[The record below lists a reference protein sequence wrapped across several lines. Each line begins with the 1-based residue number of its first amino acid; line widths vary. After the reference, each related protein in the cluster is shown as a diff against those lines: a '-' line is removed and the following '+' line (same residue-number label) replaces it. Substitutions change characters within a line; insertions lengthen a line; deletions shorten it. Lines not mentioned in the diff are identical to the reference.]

1 MNIEKFT
8 NASKN
13 IIGEAQILAATQDH
27 QYIMPVHFLV
37 KLVSG
42 EQDVINNL
50 LAALSVD
57 RQKLEQ
63 DARKELKSI
72 PKIEVSGNEERP
84 VLSTKSLKLLEKSI
98 SLSKDNNDKFVTI
111 ESVFEALFFDK
122 EMQEKVFSK
131 HNISGTE
138 VKELIK
144 KINKDRV
151 ADSKNAEENY
161 NVLLKYGRDVTKLAR
176 EGKLDPIIGR
186 DEEIRRS
193 IQVLSRRSKNNPVL
207 IGEPGVGKTAIVEG
221 LALRIYQKDVPE
233 SLVNCRIFELD
244 MGALVAGAKYRGE
257 FEERIKSV
265 LNEVKKSEGEIVMFI
280 DEIHL
285 LVGTGKTEGAMDASN
300 LLKPMLARGE
310 IHCIGATTL
319 DEYRKYIEKDTALAR
334 RFQAVYVS
342 EPSVLDTISIMRGIK
357 DRYELHHGVSISD
370 SAIIAAA
377 NLSNRYITDRFL
389 PDKAIDLLDEAASRL
404 KIQVSSKPESLD
416 KLDRSIIQMKIELS
430 ALEKEK
436 DENSKKKIEKINSE
450 LKKLE
455 AKSLDLSSKWLSE
468 KNKIQAA
475 KKLKEELDRA
485 KIELQKLEREGN
497 LAKASEYK
505 YGIIPDIVEKLKSA
519 EEENDSKLLQKRVTE
534 SDIAKL
540 VAKITGIPVDAML
553 TSEVDKLLKME
564 ESLQDKVIG
573 QGSAI
578 SAVSDAVR
586 RSRAG
591 VQDASRPL
599 GSFLFLGPTGV
610 GKTELTKALASFL
623 FNDESAILRF
633 DMSEYMEK
641 HAVSRL
647 IGAPPGSVGYDQGGV
662 LTESVRRRPYQVILF
677 DEIEKAHPDI
687 FNIMLQILDEGRLT
701 DSHGNKVNFKNTII
715 ILTSNLGSEELTNR
729 REDGTEDALYKKVMH
744 HVKAAFK
751 PEFLNRLD
759 EIILFHSLKLSHMKK
774 IVLIQIKK
782 LEKVLALQNLK
793 LKFNDDVLEYLASR
807 GFDSA
812 YGARPLKRV
821 IQREIK
827 NQLAK
832 KMLAKEYAPGDV
844 VCLSLEEAGKISL
857 NKEIKEQRG
866 EQA

>member
-13 IIGEAQILAATQDH
+13 IISESQILAATQDH
-27 QYIMPVHFLV
+27 QYIMPIHFLI

-42 EQDVINNL
+42 EQEVINNL

-63 DARKELKSI
+63 DANEELKTI
-72 PKIEVSGNEERP
+72 PKVEVSGNEDRP
-84 VLSTKSLKLLEKSI
+84 TLSTKSLKLLEKSI
-98 SLSKDNNDKFVTI
+98 SLSKDNADKFVTI
-111 ESVFEALFFDK
+111 ESLFEALFFDK

-138 VKELIK
+138 VRELIK
-144 KINKDRV
+144 KINKGRV

-468 KNKIQAA
+468 KNKIQTA
-475 KKLKEELDRA
+475 KKLKEDLDRA
-485 KIELQKLEREGN
+485 KIELQKLEREGD
-497 LAKASEYK
+497 LTKASEYK
-505 YGIIPDIVEKLKSA
+505 YGIIPGIIEKLKSA

-553 TSEVDKLLKME
+553 TSEIDKLLKME
-564 ESLQDKVIG
+564 GSLQDKVIG
-573 QGSAI
+573 QESAI

-647 IGAPPGSVGYDQGGV
+647 IGAPPGYVGYDQGGV

-677 DEIEKAHPDI
+677 DEVEKAHPDI

-729 REDGTEDALYKKVMH
+729 REDDTEDALYKKVMH

-782 LEKVLALQNLK
+782 LEKVLALQSLK
-793 LKFNDDVLEYLASR
+793 LKFKDDVLEYLASK

-844 VCLSLEEAGKISL
+844 VYLSLDEDGKISL
-857 NKEIKEQRG
+857 DGESKE
-866 EQA
+866 